1 MGDYAKA
8 LGSKLRAIRQQ
19 QGLSLHG
26 VEQKSGGRWKA
37 VVVGSYERGD
47 RAVTVQK
54 LAELADFYGVP
65 VAELLPEGRIPS
77 GSEPATKIVINL
89 ERLQQLP
96 ADKVGPLARYAAA
109 IQSQRGD
116 YNGKVLSIR
125 AEDLRSLA
133 IIYDKTPGELT
144 DQLIDWGVLPPEAR
158 PIGYAVSAH
167 GDRGRASRA
176 AVAPAGGD
184 GLRRRRSRRSRSS
197 PRHQGDRHADRR
209 QHRPDRGWCGVA
221 QPGGQHEPA
230 QGRAQRV
237 RDVEARLHRGRRQ
250 RRGLPGGVEHHRLHH
265 RHQREAQCADRERG
279 HRRAAPREC
288 TAATAAE
295 EHRPTARRARRR
307 PPAGCPCGRRAGRP
321 GTSRRSCR
329 DPAGPA

>member
-8 LGSKLRAIRQQ
+8 LGGKLRAIRQQ

-65 VAELLPEGRIPS
+65 VAELLPEGRVPS

-125 AEDLRSLA
+125 SEDLRSLS

-144 DQLIDWGVLPPEAR
+144 DQLIEWGVLPPEASARHAAWKERGRRACSARRAEVLGDVGDPAEHAVEEARAVVGGQRAGQLDGFGDRHRVVDLVDPQQLEHADAQQRAVDRGHAGHR
-158 PIGYAVSAH
+158 PAFGVLGEQLVDALPVRRHAFDQH
-167 GDRGRASRA
+167 RRVVGDRGASS
-176 AVAPAGGD
+176 V
-184 GLRRRRSRRSRSS
+184 SRRWVSTAMGSS
-197 PRHQGDRHADRR
+197 PRASDSNRMS
-209 QHRPDRGWCGVA
+209 
-221 QPGGQHEPA
+221 
-230 QGRAQRV
+230 
-237 RDVEARLHRGRRQ
+237 
-250 RRGLPGGVEHHRLHH
+250 
-265 RHQREAQCADRERG
+265 
-279 HRRAAPREC
+279 
-288 TAATAAE
+288 
-295 EHRPTARRARRR
+295 RARFRARARSPGSSQETR
-307 PPAGCPCGRRAGRP
+307 PR
-321 GTSRRSCR
+321 
-329 DPAGPA
+329 

>member
-8 LGSKLRAIRQQ
+8 LGGKLRAIRQQ

-125 AEDLRSLA
+125 AEDLRSLS
-133 IIYDKTPGELT
+133 IIYDMTPGELT

-158 PIGYAVSAH
+158 PASSRPVTSLAVT
-167 GDRGRASRA
+167 GERRRPGVTGGRGRAPLRPVRGPVPRA
-176 AVAPAGGD
+176 PPPRPAARPGRVPPPTPC
-184 GLRRRRSRRSRSS
+184 RRRPRRSR
-197 PRHQGDRHADRR
+197 
-209 QHRPDRGWCGVA
+209 W
-221 QPGGQHEPA
+221 PG
-230 QGRAQRV
+230 
-237 RDVEARLHRGRRQ
+237 
-250 RRGLPGGVEHHRLHH
+250 
-265 RHQREAQCADRERG
+265 
-279 HRRAAPREC
+279 
-288 TAATAAE
+288 
-295 EHRPTARRARRR
+295 
-307 PPAGCPCGRRAGRP
+307 
-321 GTSRRSCR
+321 
-329 DPAGPA
+329 

>member
-8 LGSKLRAIRQQ
+8 LGGKLRAIRQQ

-133 IIYDKTPGELT
+133 IIYDMSPGELT

-158 PIGYAVSAH
+158 P
-167 GDRGRASRA
+167 
-176 AVAPAGGD
+176 
-184 GLRRRRSRRSRSS
+184 
-197 PRHQGDRHADRR
+197 
-209 QHRPDRGWCGVA
+209 
-221 QPGGQHEPA
+221 GQHVG
-230 QGRAQRV
+230 Q
-237 RDVEARLHRGRRQ
+237 
-250 RRGLPGGVEHHRLHH
+250 
-265 RHQREAQCADRERG
+265 
-279 HRRAAPREC
+279 
-288 TAATAAE
+288 
-295 EHRPTARRARRR
+295 
-307 PPAGCPCGRRAGRP
+307 
-321 GTSRRSCR
+321 
-329 DPAGPA
+329 